1 VAVLSGN
8 RLALDT
14 RIAAVAVVFVL
25 ATVSTPMLCGW
36 VVADSHCAITMDICH
51 PAQSID
57 VGHAILFAPTPQLF
71 SLHDVSRDAV
81 LAIDD
86 AYHAMVGRLGEA
98 PDLPPPK
105 TLA

>member
-8 RLALDT
+8 RFPLDT
-14 RIAAVAVVFVL
+14 RIAAVALAFVL
-25 ATVSTPMLCGW
+25 ATVSIPMMSGW

-51 PAQSID
+51 PAQSLDIS
-57 VGHAILFAPTPQLF
+57 HAPLFASAPPLF
-71 SLHDVSRDAV
+71 LMTDASCAAI

-86 AYHAMVGRLGEA
+86 VYRAMAGRLGEA